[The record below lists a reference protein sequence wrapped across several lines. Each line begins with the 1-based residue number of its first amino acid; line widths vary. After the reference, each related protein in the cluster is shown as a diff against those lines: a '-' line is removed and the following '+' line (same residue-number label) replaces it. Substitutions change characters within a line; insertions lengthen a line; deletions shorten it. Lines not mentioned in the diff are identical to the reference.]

1 MERKKAVS
9 MYLFGSLGQMLIV
22 CIAVRILR
30 SFGIKTDY
38 TTLIGM
44 VAIIVG
50 GVSSALWG
58 SIVSVKYRKISIK
71 QIFWD
76 FVSVKKSYQY
86 YLLVILFLLLDFSYV
101 LVGGKFE
108 ISSWYM
114 PIILFLKAIL
124 FGGIE
129 EIGWRYTFQ
138 PILEEKVN
146 FIFSTAITFVS
157 WGIWHFLYFYTEGT
171 IYQIQVVPFLFGLL
185 TNCFILA
192 SLFKVTQS
200 LWVCVMTHALIN
212 MFTQIAIGGNEY
224 LSIICKII
232 VIIIAIT
239 IHRKHKMSKKYGE
252 T

>member
-9 MYLFGSLGQMLIV
+9 MYLFGALGQMLIV
-22 CIAVRILR
+22 CIGVRILR
-30 SFGIKTDY
+30 SCGIKADY

-44 VAIIVG
+44 LAIGVG

-58 SIVSVKYRKISIK
+58 SIVSIKYRKISIK
-71 QIFWD
+71 QILGD

-86 YLLVILFLLLDFSYV
+86 YLLVIVYLLLDFSYV
-101 LVGGKFE
+101 LVGGRFE
-108 ISSWYM
+108 ISSWYI
-114 PIILFLKAIL
+114 PIVLFLKAIL

-138 PILEEKVN
+138 PILEEKVT

-157 WGIWHFLYFYTEGT
+157 WGIWHLLYFYTEGT

-200 LWVCVMTHALIN
+200 LWICVMTHALIN
-212 MFTQIAIGGNEY
+212 MFTQIAIGGDEY
-224 LSIICKII
+224 LSTACKILI
-232 VIIIAIT
+232 IIIAT
-239 IHRKHKMSKKYGE
+239 TTARKNKMSKKYGE

>member
-9 MYLFGSLGQMLIV
+9 MYLFGALGQMLIV
-22 CIAVRILR
+22 CIAVRVLR
-30 SFGIKTDY
+30 SFGIKSDY

-44 VAIIVG
+44 VAIVVG

-71 QIFWD
+71 QILGD
-76 FVSVKKSYQY
+76 FVSVKKLYQY
-86 YLLVILFLLLDFSYV
+86 YLLVIVFLLLDFSYV

-138 PILEEKVN
+138 P
-146 FIFSTAITFVS
+146 
-157 WGIWHFLYFYTEGT
+157 
-171 IYQIQVVPFLFGLL
+171 
-185 TNCFILA
+185 C
-192 SLFKVTQS
+192 
-200 LWVCVMTHALIN
+200 
-212 MFTQIAIGGNEY
+212 
-224 LSIICKII
+224 
-232 VIIIAIT
+232 
-239 IHRKHKMSKKYGE
+239 
-252 T
+252 

>member
-9 MYLFGSLGQMLIV
+9 MYLFGALGQMLIV
-22 CIAVRILR
+22 CIAVMTLR
-30 SFGIKTDY
+30 SFGIKADY

-44 VAIIVG
+44 LAIVVG
-50 GVSSALWG
+50 GVSTALWG
-58 SIVSVKYRKISIK
+58 SIVSIKYRKISIK
-71 QIFWD
+71 QILGD
-76 FVSVKKSYQY
+76 FVSVKKSYKY
-86 YLLVILFLLLDFSYV
+86 YLLVIMFLLLDFSYV

-108 ISSWYM
+108 ISSWYI

-192 SLFKVTQS
+192 ALFKVTQS
-200 LWVCVMTHALIN
+200 LWICVMTHALIN
-212 MFTQIAIGGNEY
+212 MFTQIAIGDNEY
-224 LSIICKII
+224 LSIACKILI
-232 VIIIAIT
+232 IIIATT
-239 IHRKHKMSKKYGE
+239 IARKKKISKKYGA